1 MTSTIYV
8 SDMESIVWDLF
19 IWIGWDKS
27 QHYVEEIVRRIL
39 RYTSVCME
47 KEKCFETD
55 QLDTMYLASEES
67 FIFCL

>member
-1 MTSTIYV
+1 VQTG
-8 SDMESIVWDLF
+8 EKRRNL
-19 IWIGWDKS
+19 
-27 QHYVEEIVRRIL
+27 EEIMRQIL
-39 RYTSVCME
+39 RYTSLGME